1 MMKTRL
7 ELRAL
12 RAEDLP
18 AICELSAQLGYPTS
32 LESMQKRLARI
43 LERPEQALFVA
54 ARGGH
59 VAGWVHAEAQHPL
72 ESDPYVEIV
81 GLVVAEADRRCGV
94 GSALVDRVRHW
105 ALELSYPAL
114 RVRSNVRRDEAH
126 EFYPA
131 LGFQL
136 VKTQHT
142 YALDLAR

>member
-1 MMKTRL
+1 MKTRL
-7 ELRAL
+7 EVRAL
-12 RAEDLP
+12 CEQDLP
-18 AICELSAQLGYPTS
+18 AICELSAQLGYPTA
-32 LESMQKRLARI
+32 LGAMQQRFARL
-43 LERPEQALFVA
+43 LERPKQALFVA

-59 VAGWVHAEAQHPL
+59 VAGWVHAEPQHPL

-94 GSALVDRVRHW
+94 GSALVDRVRDW
-105 ALELSYPAL
+105 ARELSYAIL
-114 RVRSNVRRDEAH
+114 RVRSNVERDEAH